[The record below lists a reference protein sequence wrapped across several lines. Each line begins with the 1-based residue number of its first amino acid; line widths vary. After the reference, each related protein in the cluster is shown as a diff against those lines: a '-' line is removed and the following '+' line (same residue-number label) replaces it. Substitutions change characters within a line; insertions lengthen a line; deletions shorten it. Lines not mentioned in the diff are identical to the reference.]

1 MDRFPPQALRT
12 SPFVYYAPK
21 QNISLKKHELKKR
34 VTAGFQLVLKWVSRI
49 EIPNHSPLNMNEEL
63 LPYDL
68 VHTLDTVPR
77 SDLHTSPEHR
87 CHPNWQQEFND
98 KIQIQFASVACYGNL
113 HCDLA

>member
-12 SPFVYYAPK
+12 SPFVYYDPK
-21 QNISLKKHELKKR
+21 QNISLKKHELKKH

-68 VHTLDTVPR
+68 VPHPR
-77 SDLHTSPEHR
+77 YGT
-87 CHPNWQQEFND
+87 
-98 KIQIQFASVACYGNL
+98 KIRPAYIARTPMSSKLVARIS
-113 HCDLA
+113 